1 LPGVSPDASNG
12 PRASDEDRDQ
22 AAQVL
27 REHFAAGRLSEQEMS
42 DRIQAAYEASTTDQL
57 AALTRDLPQLPA
69 TPQHQK
75 AELVQRRAE
84 LQRRLLQQAGA
95 GLVPF
100 VICVVIWVAAGASGS
115 FWPIWVLLVALIPL
129 LKNGWALYGPAPE
142 LDRVEA
148 ELARR
153 EQRDQQREQ
162 LRRSARSGALERR
175 TRHHRRR

>member
-1 LPGVSPDASNG
+1 MSPQASNG

-22 AAQVL
+22 AAQLL
-27 REHFAAGRLSEQEMS
+27 REHFAAGRLTEQEMS
-42 DRIQAAYEASTTDQL
+42 DRVQAVYESRTTDEL
-57 AALTRDLPQLPA
+57 AALTGDLPRLPA
-69 TPQHQK
+69 TPQQQK
-75 AELVQRRAE
+75 AELVERRGE

-95 GLVPF
+95 GVVPF
-100 VICVVIWVAAGASGS
+100 VICTVIWVAAGASGA

-129 LKNGWALYGPAPE
+129 LRGGWSLYGPAPE

-175 TRHHRRR
+175 TRRHRRR